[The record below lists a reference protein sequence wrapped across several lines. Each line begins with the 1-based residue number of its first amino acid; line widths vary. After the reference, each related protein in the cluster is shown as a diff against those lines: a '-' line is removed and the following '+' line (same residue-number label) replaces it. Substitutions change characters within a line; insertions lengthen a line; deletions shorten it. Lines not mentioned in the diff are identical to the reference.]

1 MNKFFAIMLIGRSG
15 CGKGTQAELL
25 IDFFKKRREETI
37 YIYTGEHLRELS
49 QENNLTGKLITE
61 RVMKQGGLTPT
72 AFAVYSWTK
81 DLIEKFQGK
90 THLIFDGSPRTKNEA
105 IIMDE
110 VFEFYELKNV
120 YPVLID
126 IAREEA
132 FKRLK
137 ARARFDDTDESINH
151 RLDYF
156 EKDVAPAIEY
166 YKNESKNKLCAVDGN
181 PRDVNLIHQN
191 ILKILN
197 LKS

>member
-1 MNKFFAIMLIGRSG
+1 MNKFFAITLIGRSG
-15 CGKGTQAELL
+15 CGKGTQALLL
-25 IDFFKKRREETI
+25 INFFKKRKEETI
-37 YIYTGEHLRELS
+37 YIYTGEHLRNLAS
-49 QENNLTGKLITE
+49 QTNLAGKLIKE

-72 AFAVYSWTK
+72 AFAIYSWAK

-90 THLIFDGSPRTKNEA
+90 THLIFDGSPRTRNEA
-105 IIMDE
+105 IILDE
-110 VFEFYELKNV
+110 ALEFYRLQNI

-126 IAREEA
+126 VSREEA
-132 FKRLK
+132 FERLK
-137 ARARFDDTDESINH
+137 SRARFDDTDKSINH

-166 YKNESKNKLCAVDGN
+166 YKSESKNKLRVVDGN
-181 PRDVNLIHQN
+181 PHDVNLIHQN

>member
-25 IDFFKKRREETI
+25 MDFFKKREEETI
-37 YIYTGEHLRELS
+37 YIYTGEHLRNLAS
-49 QENNLTGKLITE
+49 QTNLAGKLIKE
-61 RVMKQGGLTPT
+61 RVMEQGGLTPT
-72 AFAVYSWTK
+72 AFAIYSWTK
-81 DLIEKFQGK
+81 DLIEKFQGNA
-90 THLIFDGSPRTKNEA
+90 HLIFDGSPRTKNEA

-110 VFEFYELKNV
+110 AFEFYGFQNIR
-120 YPVLID
+120 PILID
-126 IAREEA
+126 VSREEA

-137 ARARFDDTDESINH
+137 SRARFDDTDETINH

-166 YKNESKNKLCAVDGN
+166 YKNESKNKLHIVDGN
-181 PRDVNLIHQN
+181 PRDVNKIHLD

-197 LKS
+197 PK